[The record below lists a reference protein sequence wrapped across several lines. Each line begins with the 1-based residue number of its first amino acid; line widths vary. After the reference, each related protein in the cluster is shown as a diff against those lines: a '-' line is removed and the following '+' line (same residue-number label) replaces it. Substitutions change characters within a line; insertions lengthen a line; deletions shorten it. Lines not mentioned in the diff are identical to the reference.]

1 MESLHLKE
9 KLLWQMTGEE
19 LVHLIESSSTKK
31 IEQSP
36 VETSSKKYAYGIHGI
51 AKILGVSTSTASRI
65 KREGIIKDAIIQNG
79 RTIIVDTEL
88 ALKLFGKKKSK

>member
-19 LVHLIESSSTKK
+19 LLHLIESSSTKK
-31 IEQSP
+31 LEQSP
-36 VETSSKKYAYGIHGI
+36 VETSSKKYVYGLRGI

-65 KREGIIKDAIIQNG
+65 KNEGIIKDAIIQNG
-79 RTIIVDTEL
+79 RTIIVDAEL
-88 ALKLFGKKKSK
+88 ALKLFGKK